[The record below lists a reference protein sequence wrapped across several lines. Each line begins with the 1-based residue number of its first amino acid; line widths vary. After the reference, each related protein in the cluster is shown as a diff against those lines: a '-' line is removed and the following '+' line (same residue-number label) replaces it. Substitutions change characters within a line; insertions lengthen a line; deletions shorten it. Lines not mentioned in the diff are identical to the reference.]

1 MAWKQHARSSM
12 HATRQAHTRR
22 IAVIAVVLATIGI
35 GTDVTVASAS
45 AGQTPAPAGRAQ
57 SQLAPLTAT
66 SNTAAA
72 AAASVLAAINHSRAV
87 AHLPA
92 LWMGGR
98 LVNGAHA
105 HNLAMAAANQL
116 SHQLPGEP
124 SLGVRLSR
132 QGVTWA
138 WLGENVGES
147 PSLSAAGALYLEGMM
162 MNSAGHRAN
171 ILSTRARRVGVDVV
185 YDTVHHEL
193 WLTEDFAN

>member
-1 MAWKQHARSSM
+1 MARKQHARSWM
-12 HATRQAHTRR
+12 RATRHAQTQKLV
-22 IAVIAVVLATIGI
+22 VIAAVLAATVGA
-35 GTDVTVASAS
+35 GTDVMVASA
-45 AGQTPAPAGRAQ
+45 AGQAASVRGAQ
-57 SQLAPLTAT
+57 SAT

-72 AAASVLAAINHSRAV
+72 AAASVFAAINHSRAV

-92 LWMGGR
+92 VWLGGR
-98 LVNGAHA
+98 LVNDAHA

-124 SLGVRLSR
+124 SLGARASRL
-132 QGVTWA
+132 GVTWS

-147 PSLSAAGALYLEGMM
+147 PSLSSAGALYLEGMM

-171 ILSTRARRVGVDVV
+171 ILSTRFSRVGVDVV
-185 YDTVHHEL
+185 YDSVHHTL